1 MEHRIRA
8 NPILAVFLVCAS
20 LFILGVSA
28 LTGPSLNTIT
38 GALLLVIGV
47 LQLTVPMLV
56 VVDGEIQHR
65 NLLGMTMRRTPF
77 TLDTID
83 VSEATP
89 RISGEPVRGFSTW
102 ALEKGAIER
111 FRDDIRRRQAAKSAS
126 STERGAVSS

>member
-1 MEHRIRA
+1 MEHRIRT
-8 NPILAVFLVCAS
+8 NPFLAVFLLCAS

-38 GALLLVIGV
+38 GALLLVLGI
-47 LQLTVPMLV
+47 LQLTVPTLV
-56 VVDGEIQHR
+56 IVDGEIQHR
-65 NLLGMTMRRTPF
+65 NLFGMTLRRTPF

-89 RISGEPVRGFSTW
+89 KISGEPVRGFSAW

-111 FRDDIRRRQAAKSAS
+111 FRADIRRRQAARSAS
-126 STERGAVSS
+126 STERDEARS